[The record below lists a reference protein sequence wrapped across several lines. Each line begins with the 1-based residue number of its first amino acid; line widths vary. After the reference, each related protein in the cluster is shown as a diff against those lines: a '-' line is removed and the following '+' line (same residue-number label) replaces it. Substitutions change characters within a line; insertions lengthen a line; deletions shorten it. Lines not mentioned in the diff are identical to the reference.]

1 MLSLH
6 LATISS
12 LLGFHCVIF
21 RIIFSLLTKGL
32 RRDGRTYPLEGC
44 LGDEIFALSSEQ
56 QDIQG
61 CQNLPSSTISSAAFS
76 TALVLESSSS
86 VLVPGIRCGCGVN
99 KVGGART
106 QRTKC
111 SVASWAERRG
121 VDGSFEQK
129 RMCTQLLTSS
139 WFYCSCVFEVSPV
152 LSLFIWFF

>member
-1 MLSLH
+1 MLSSH

-61 CQNLPSSTISSAAFS
+61 CQNLPSSTIS
-76 TALVLESSSS
+76 TTLVPESSSS
-86 VLVPGIRCGCGVN
+86 VLVPGVRCGCSVN

-152 LSLFIWFF
+152 LSLFICFF